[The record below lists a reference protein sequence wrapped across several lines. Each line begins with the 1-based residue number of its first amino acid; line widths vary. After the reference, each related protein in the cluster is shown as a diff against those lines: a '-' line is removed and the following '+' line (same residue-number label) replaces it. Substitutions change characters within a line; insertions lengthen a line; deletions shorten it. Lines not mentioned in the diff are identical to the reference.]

1 MGDVRCVLARWF
13 SLRAW
18 LCEKYVALGRISVK
32 SCSGF
37 VDLGGEGKVDSQAL
51 RLGLLIGQA
60 LEHSDHS
67 VLVCGASTTQAAIS
81 VNVFRCVFILSVLFL
96 CIYNIVSPALFGG
109 CLKQFSSAKLALPR
123 KRLRRKRASLYRRR
137 LVMDYKRHTAPI
149 RNKKPGC
156 STLPTS

>member
-1 MGDVRCVLARWF
+1 MWADVRCVLARWF

-67 VLVCGASTTQAAIS
+67 VLVCGASTTQAAII

-96 CIYNIVSPALFGG
+96 RIYNIASPALFGG
-109 CLKQFSSAKLALPR
+109 CLKAIFLDKARFAEEKIAPKARVLVSS
-123 KRLRRKRASLYRRR
+123 
-137 LVMDYKRHTAPI
+137 
-149 RNKKPGC
+149 
-156 STLPTS
+156 